1 MDDTRFQI
9 GEIVYFVRTNQR
21 TIDWGVCQDYYCD
34 GYGLSLYEIPDFRT
48 ICGVPIQTRPAYALD
63 GARTTVRLL

>member
-1 MDDTRFQI
+1 MDDTRCQI

-48 ICGVPIQTRPAYALD
+48 VCGVPVQT
-63 GARTTVRLL
+63 

>member
-34 GYGLSLYEIPDFRT
+34 GYGLSLMKYLTSVLSAAFRFKRDRHMRWT
-48 ICGVPIQTRPAYALD
+48 ALEQ
-63 GARTTVRLL
+63 L